1 MRGDGA
7 GSGSYEYLSCQKTTG
22 MIWNLTS
29 SYTDKSNEASMVSAS
44 LIVFA
49 LAALFFNLNLFSG
62 ISDVGAILD
71 PKVRVILSKALSL
84 FLPVMSYLFSEAKN
98 AGAAASAA
106 GGSTGSLELELSL
119 RARLILVW
127 MLLVELLRKK
137 VEEIRME
144 AWHAGTV
151 ERAGRVAWLGSL
163 VFFNLR
169 AAGRKA
175 VFGILWTLCAAKL
188 VQRMTYT
195 EVGKRSF
202 AYGKNAKL
210 VISYMAQMLQNDA
223 EVELEHHPHGC
234 HGGDELLRRC
244 KYLVMGEEVLVIE
257 PINSGYRI
265 TGDIDAVTTVG
276 KIWTLAESDHLLA
289 SLDMDHRLRR
299 LCVSFALFKLL
310 RRSFERLPLMTEAE
324 TRHCRDLLFR
334 GLYAG
339 AGDGDGGGAEAL
351 FEVMSDEANFV
362 AEYYHS
368 VVPVVLASPFFLLAN
383 YVLLPLVVLVLCL
396 VVVVLCGNGDVLFSL
411 RSIESDNY
419 TMSSGGVAT
428 MARCLLRAVATSPAA
443 FFTAIDLSITSLLFL
458 VLVYEEVWEFVV
470 FLLSNWFMV
479 SLLHAYASSNA
490 RWRDSAAFRWAI
502 RRILWA
508 RSKMLS
514 HHGLRFKQF
523 SVLSSCR
530 LSLTLPAAVSL
541 ALAILPA
548 VSVPCQVKQSI
559 AEYMAKS
566 LYDGGDGMS
575 AVAEHPELLPFCASG
590 GGGGGGVGV
599 VEVILTWHIATAILE
614 EKCPPAASQS
624 DDAIVARTLS
634 RYMAYLVAF
643 HPELLPGNQ
652 DSTELVFQAMNDELK
667 QVLGF
672 WGYHLR
678 PLLMLMLRR
687 TRRFECDMV
696 VMAGVAER
704 RPASKQQQQEMTV
717 LQKGAALGRALVE
730 KAGRDGAGGGVWK
743 VVGDVW
749 VELAVEVAPASDEER
764 VMGHRKVLPEGGEF
778 VTVLWALAVHTGIS
792 RRLAVTLTPPD
803 TMDRV

>member
-98 AGAAASAA
+98 AGAGADGLASLNI
-106 GGSTGSLELELSL
+106 SQCTELTL

-223 EVELEHHPHGC
+223 E
-234 HGGDELLRRC
+234 LLRRC
-244 KYLVMGEEVLVIE
+244 KYLVMGEEDLVIE

-265 TGDIDAVTTVG
+265 TSDIDAVTTVG

-289 SLDMDHRLRR
+289 SLDMDQRLRR

-310 RRSFERLPLMTEAE
+310 RRSFERLPPMTEAE

-334 GLYAG
+334 GLYTG

-362 AEYYHS
+362 TEYYHS

-428 MARCLLRAVATSPAA
+428 MARCLLRAVATSPPA

-479 SLLHAYASSNA
+479 SLLHAYASSNT
-490 RWRDSAAFRWAI
+490 RWHDSAVFRWAI

-514 HHGLRFKQF
+514 HHGLRFRQL

-530 LSLTLPAAVSL
+530 LSLTLPATVSL
-541 ALAILPA
+541 TLPILPT
-548 VSVPCQVKQSI
+548 VPVPGQSTR
-559 AEYMAKS
+559 S
-566 LYDGGDGMS
+566 CSRS
-575 AVAEHPELLPFCASG
+575 ARAA
-590 GGGGGGVGV
+590 
-599 VEVILTWHIATAILE
+599 ILTWHIATVILE

-624 DDAIVARTLS
+624 DDAVVARTLS

-652 DSTELVFQAMNDELK
+652 DSTELVFQVMNDELK

-678 PLLMLMLRR
+678 SLLMLGC
-687 TRRFECDMV
+687 TRRLECDMV
-696 VMAGVAER
+696 VMAGVTEQ
-704 RPASKQQQQEMTV
+704 PETV

-730 KAGRDGAGGGVWK
+730 KAGRDGGGGGVLWK
-743 VVGDVW
+743 VVGNVW
-749 VELAVEVAPASDEER
+749 VELAVEVAPASDEDR
-764 VMGHRKVLPEGGEF
+764 VVGHRKVLPEGGEF
-778 VTVLWALAVHTGIS
+778 VTVLWALATHTGIS
-792 RRLAVTLTPPD
+792 RRPPD
-803 TMDRV
+803 TMDRSI

>member
-1 MRGDGA
+1 MSGDGA
-7 GSGSYEYLSCQKTTG
+7 SSYEYLSCQKTTG
-22 MIWNLTS
+22 LIWNLTS

-44 LIVFA
+44 VIVFV

-62 ISDVGAILD
+62 ISYAGAILD
-71 PKVRVILSKALSL
+71 PKVRVVLSKALSL

-98 AGAAASAA
+98 AGVVCS
-106 GGSTGSLELELSL
+106 GGGGDGGGGTGPVELSL

-144 AWHAGTV
+144 AWHTGTV

-210 VISYMAQMLQNDA
+210 VISYMSQMLENDV
-223 EVELEHHPHGC
+223 EVEHH

-244 KYLVMGEEVLVIE
+244 KYLVMGEEDLVIE

-265 TGDIDAVTTVG
+265 TGDIDTAAAVTTVG

-289 SLDMDHRLRR
+289 SLDKDHRLRR
-299 LCVSFALFKLL
+299 LCLSFALFKLL
-310 RRSFERLPLMTEAE
+310 RRSFERLPAMTEAE
-324 TRHCRDLLFR
+324 TPHCRDLLFR

-339 AGDGDGGGAEAL
+339 AGDGDGAGAEAL

-362 AEYYHS
+362 SEYYHS
-368 VVPVVLASPFFLLAN
+368 VVPVVLASPFFLLTN
-383 YVLLPLVVLVLCL
+383 YVLLPLVVFVLCL
-396 VVVVLCGNGDVLFSL
+396 VVVVLCGNGDVLFSI
-411 RSIESDNY
+411 RSIERDNY
-419 TMSSGGVAT
+419 TMSSGGVVT
-428 MARCLLRAVATSPAA
+428 MARCLLRAVTKSPPA

-458 VLVYEEVWEFVV
+458 ILVYEEVWELVV
-470 FLLSNWFMV
+470 FILSNWFMV
-479 SLLHAYASSNA
+479 SLLHAYTSANT
-490 RWRDSAAFRWAI
+490 RWRDSAVFRWAI

-523 SVLSSCR
+523 SVLSFCR
-530 LSLTLPAAVSL
+530 FSLTLPASVSL
-541 ALAILPA
+541 ALPILPT
-548 VSVPCQVKQSI
+548 VPVPGQVKHSI

-566 LYDGGDGMS
+566 LYDGDGFLFSRSNGMS
-575 AVAEHPELLPFCASG
+575 AVADHPELLPFCESSG
-590 GGGGGGVGV
+590 GGVA
-599 VEVILTWHIATAILE
+599 EVILTWHIATGILE
-614 EKCPPAASQS
+614 EKCPPATSQS
-624 DDAIVARTLS
+624 DDVVVARTLS

-652 DSTELVFQAMNDELK
+652 DSTELVFEAMNNELK

-672 WGYHLR
+672 WGYHLP
-678 PLLMLMLRR
+678 PLLMLGH

-704 RPASKQQQQEMTV
+704 QQQPETV

-730 KAGRDGAGGGVWK
+730 KARRDDAAGGVWK

-749 VELAVEVAPASDEER
+749 VELAVDVAPASDDVH
-764 VMGHRKVLPEGGEF
+764 VMGHRNVLPEGGEF
-778 VTVLWALAVHTGIS
+778 VTVLWALATHTGIS
-792 RRLAVTLTPPD
+792 RRPAVTLTPPD